1 MPRAAIIPAA
11 GALEAQKEYFFM
23 KKPSSGGGAAIR
35 LDRLTKTFGGY
46 RAVSSVSLEVNQGEI
61 YGFVGLNGAGK
72 STTIHMMLSL
82 LKPTSGSAYLL
93 GSKVGFGNY
102 DLWKKVGFLEEASFY
117 PGLTVEENLDIA
129 RRMQLLPDRRCIS
142 HMMKKFGLE
151 SQKDKKAEDLS
162 LGNRQRLGL
171 AKAMIHSPQILILD
185 EPINGLDP
193 EGVVEIRNI
202 LLDLSK
208 NSGVTVFLSSH
219 ILGELAKLA
228 DRIGIIHEGKLIQ
241 EIEMAHLEQSLRKHL
256 VLSGRDQN
264 AVERILSEHGYP
276 FEENSDGGLILSE
289 SRATEAPE
297 KLNELLVRSGQPPT
311 QLDVVT
317 EDLESYFLRTIQR
330 TRGTFR

>member
-1 MPRAAIIPAA
+1 
-11 GALEAQKEYFFM
+11 M
-23 KKPSSGGGAAIR
+23 KKLSSGGDAVIQ
-35 LDRLTKTFGGY
+35 LDRLTKTFGEHP
-46 RAVSSVSLEVNQGEI
+46 AVSNVSLEVNRGEI

-72 STTIHMMLSL
+72 STTIRMMLSL
-82 LKPTSGSAYLL
+82 LRPTSGSVYML
-93 GSKVGFGNY
+93 GSKVGFGSY
-102 DLWKKVGFLEEASFY
+102 GLWKKVGFLEEASFY

-129 RRMQLLPDRRCIS
+129 RHMQLLPDRQCIS
-142 HMMKKFGLE
+142 RIIKKLGLE
-151 SQKDKKAEDLS
+151 SQKNKKAEDLS

-171 AKAMIHSPQILILD
+171 AKAMIHNPKILILD

-193 EGVVEIRNI
+193 EGIVEIRNM

-208 NSGVTVFLSSH
+208 NFGVTVFLSSH

-241 EIEMAHLEQSLRKHL
+241 EIKMAHLEQSLKKHL

-264 AVERILSEHGYP
+264 AIKRTLSEHGYP
-276 FEENSDGGLILSE
+276 FEENSDGRLILSE
-289 SRATEAPE
+289 SRATEEPE

-317 EDLESYFLRTIQR
+317 EDLESYFLRTIQVKR
-330 TRGTFR
+330 

>member
-1 MPRAAIIPAA
+1 
-11 GALEAQKEYFFM
+11 M
-23 KKPSSGGGAAIR
+23 KKLSSGGGAVIQ
-35 LDRLTKTFGGY
+35 LDRLTKAFGGQY
-46 RAVSSVSLEVNQGEI
+46 AVSNVSLEVNRGEI

-82 LKPTSGSAYLL
+82 LKPTSGSVCLL
-93 GSKVGFGNY
+93 GSKVGFGSY
-102 DLWKKVGFLEEASFY
+102 GLWKKVGFLEEASFY

-142 HMMKKFGLE
+142 HVMQKFGLE

-171 AKAMIHSPQILILD
+171 AKAMIHNPKILILD

-208 NSGVTVFLSSH
+208 SFGVTVFLSSH

-241 EIEMAHLEQSLRKHL
+241 EMKMAHLEQSLRKHL

-264 AVERILSEHGYP
+264 AIKHILSEHGYP
-276 FEENSDGGLILSE
+276 FEENPDGRLILSE
-289 SRATEAPE
+289 SRATEEPE
-297 KLNELLVRSGQPPT
+297 KLNELLVRSGQPPI
-311 QLDVVT
+311 QLDVVM
-317 EDLESYFLRTIQR
+317 EDLESYFLRTIQVQR
-330 TRGTFR
+330 